1 MPVLLST
8 RAQSRKTGKF
18 VRSTHGSQS
27 LERGLALLRAFRL
40 GSGIMTNADLAERT
54 SLPRPT
60 VSRLTR
66 SLVDAGFLVYDVG
79 ARGYRLSA
87 VCLSLALSYRMN
99 LTPLDLALP
108 LMRNV
113 AEGRKVNI
121 GLAVADQTE
130 MVYLDSVRLSRM
142 SLFRRLVPGSRIPI
156 GLTSLGRAFMSA
168 MQPTDRKLLLARL
181 ASEFGTN
188 WPDISTAIRKSLVQ
202 IQRTGYCWAEWQTGV
217 VALATPLSDPD
228 GQKYALNIS
237 LPLQQGSAEQLAMEH
252 GELLMTLAHDIDK
265 RWQAAWL

>member
-1 MPVLLST
+1 
-8 RAQSRKTGKF
+8 
-18 VRSTHGSQS
+18 
-27 LERGLALLRAFRL
+27 
-40 GSGIMTNADLAERT
+40 
-54 SLPRPT
+54 
-60 VSRLTR
+60 
-66 SLVDAGFLVYDVG
+66 
-79 ARGYRLSA
+79 
-87 VCLSLALSYRMN
+87 
-99 LTPLDLALP
+99 
-108 LMRNV
+108 
-113 AEGRKVNI
+113 
-121 GLAVADQTE
+121 
-130 MVYLDSVRLSRM
+130 M

-156 GLTSLGRAFMSA
+156 GLTSLGRAFLSA
-168 MQPTDRKLLLARL
+168 MEPADRKLLLARL